1 MPSNEY
7 QSISALSRRD
17 IHTHHKVNVN
27 RSNYLDNR
35 KTVFVCQNG
44 LSASIDNYC
53 LYDLAKFS

>member
-7 QSISALSRRD
+7 QSISALSRSD

-35 KTVFVCQNG
+35 FAVFVCQN
-44 LSASIDNYC
+44 SFSVSIHNYC